1 MSTNGALGQM
11 EGAWWGQWRTRAG
24 VDNLTCGHFSLV
36 TSGQLDMSDS
46 GSVCLTMFLKD
57 GWKSSFNS
65 DSNEGYMNRIN
76 FLTLMG
82 SDNQEQLLGLACMT
96 LLS

>member
-1 MSTNGALGQM
+1 MGQM

-24 VDNLTCGHFSLV
+24 VDNLTCGHFSLL

-57 GWKSSFNS
+57 GWKSSFNP
-65 DSNEGYMNRIN
+65 DYNEGYMTKMN
-76 FLTLMG
+76 
-82 SDNQEQLLGLACMT
+82 LGRF
-96 LLS
+96 SFPDGIR